1 MVRQEPS
8 LRLAA
13 LTAMSLERI
22 DDTTTVEELVEAW
35 PDAVGFLRERYDLR
49 VICCGA
55 PVWATLGELER
66 SRNIA
71 SGELVSGVRERFPIA
86 TKEG

>member
-1 MVRQEPS
+1 MERAEPS
-8 LRLAA
+8 ARLAA
-13 LTAMSLERI
+13 LTAMALERI

-55 PVWATLGELER
+55 PVWATVGELEKSR
-66 SRNIA
+66 SLA
-71 SGELVSGVRERFPIA
+71 PGELVTGLRERLGGPRD
-86 TKEG
+86 EG